1 MNAPFDKPEED
12 QDLLRAR
19 ILGTESEIHLK
30 TWYPSL
36 KGALAELKDLNAR
49 LEGRVAAATEELRRA
64 NEDLEE
70 RNRDLE
76 ESRERLLKAEALAA
90 YGRLAGQVAHELNT
104 PLGALLSAT
113 SALPGEAEAASGAA
127 FELGHLDH
135 EEGSL
140 VRALLAR
147 GLETARVE
155 PLAMAGR
162 QDRSRLEAAI
172 LALGG
177 GHPDPRLLAE
187 DLLSLGITCPE
198 DPLLAA
204 VAAQPRLLDLA
215 LKLSAPARSAAI
227 ARDAARQAAA
237 SIAEL
242 RGLAEGRAGPEAWD

>member
-1 MNAPFDKPEED
+1 M
-12 QDLLRAR
+12 LRAR

-36 KGALAELKDLNAR
+36 KGALAELKALNAQ
-49 LEGRVAAATEELRRA
+49 LEERVVAATDQLRRTNA
-64 NEDLEE
+64 DLEE
-70 RNRDLE
+70 KNRDLE
-76 ESRERLLKAEALAA
+76 ESRERLLKAESLAA

-113 SALPGEAEAASGAA
+113 SALPAEAEAAVVAA
-127 FELGHLDH
+127 LELGHLDY
-135 EEGSL
+135 EEASL
-140 VRALLAR
+140 VRTLLGR

-155 PLAMAGR
+155 PLAMPGR
-162 QDRSRLEAAI
+162 QDRGRLEAAI
-172 LALGG
+172 QALGG

-187 DLLSLGITCPE
+187 DLLSLGISCPE

-215 LKLSAPARSAAI
+215 RRLSAPARSAAI
-227 ARDAARQAAA
+227 ARDAARQAAT

-242 RGLAEGRAGPEAWD
+242 RGLAERRAGPEAWD